1 MSSYPLFPE
10 TYDREEVN
18 SIRDGN
24 QSILTV
30 RLSGNV
36 SKDEAVS
43 DINLTLFLN
52 DSHNLR
58 PITISPSQVVRSS
71 SGVILLFDVT
81 RDCLGD
87 DYRSFIRQDAF
98 DMVGGSILGFLFGC
112 PGSECRYE
120 FAFEPEKLF
129 GKFRWKAASN
139 SSSQ

>member
-43 DINLTLFLN
+43 DINLTLF
-52 DSHNLR
+52 
-58 PITISPSQVVRSS
+58 
-71 SGVILLFDVT
+71 
-81 RDCLGD
+81 
-87 DYRSFIRQDAF
+87 
-98 DMVGGSILGFLFGC
+98 
-112 PGSECRYE
+112 
-120 FAFEPEKLF
+120 
-129 GKFRWKAASN
+129 
-139 SSSQ
+139 